1 MIFKDT
7 AEFMNN
13 SYQFSSSEFKVQQ
26 FWMSYLQMIELPPST
41 IYSVR
46 LGKWNLLL
54 ECIRK
59 IIPFAFVSDHTNY
72 ARFMPA
78 MLGEMFELEKKFPEI
93 HHFRY
98 FSVR

>member
-26 FWMSYLQMIELPPST
+26 FWMSYLQMIEC
-41 IYSVR
+41 I
-46 LGKWNLLL
+46 